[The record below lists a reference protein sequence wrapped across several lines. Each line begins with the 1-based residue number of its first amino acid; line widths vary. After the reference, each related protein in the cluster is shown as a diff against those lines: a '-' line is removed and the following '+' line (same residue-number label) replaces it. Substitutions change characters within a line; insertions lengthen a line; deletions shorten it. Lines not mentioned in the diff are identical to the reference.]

1 MKFKDLYNQIFV
13 AERAT
18 EPLSREIAD
27 PADFDDVEPL
37 PLPSEPGEDND
48 PLSKPFAGTTPSA
61 DPSNGSATLT
71 DYITELEDFANKLNG
86 TDSTSLQSLVSQ
98 LDRIESPFEGI
109 YSRTSA
115 EIVDAAKTLRS
126 VSEKLKNFI
135 IHAAKK

>member
-1 MKFKDLYNQIFV
+1 MKFDDLYNRVFV
-13 AERAT
+13 IEQDELEVPAANT
-18 EPLSREIAD
+18 EVAD

-37 PLPSEPGEDND
+37 PLPEPSLETETPAPVDN
-48 PLSKPFAGTTPSA
+48 T
-61 DPSNGSATLT
+61 ATASSLT
-71 DYITELEDFANKLNG
+71 DYITQLEDFANKLNSTEG
-86 TDSTSLQSLVSQ
+86 TSLQSLVSK
-98 LDRIESPFEGI
+98 LDKVETPFEGI

>member
-1 MKFKDLYNQIFV
+1 MKFNDLYNRVFI
-13 AERAT
+13 AEQNT
-18 EPLSREIAD
+18 EVAD

-37 PLPSEPGEDND
+37 PVPEVAPEAPVSEEP
-48 PLSKPFAGTTPSA
+48 TPTAPVPAESA
-61 DPSNGSATLT
+61 STLT
-71 DYITELEDFANKLNG
+71 DYINQIEEFASKLNG
-86 TDSTSLQSLVSQ
+86 TDGSSLQSLVSK
-98 LDRIESPFEGI
+98 LDRVETPFEGI

>member
-1 MKFKDLYNQIFV
+1 MKFDDLYNRVFV
-13 AERAT
+13 IEQDELEETPVANT
-18 EPLSREIAD
+18 EVAD

-37 PLPSEPGEDND
+37 PLPEPSLETETPAPVDN
-48 PLSKPFAGTTPSA
+48 T
-61 DPSNGSATLT
+61 ATASSLT
-71 DYITELEDFANKLNG
+71 DYITQLEDFANKLNSTEG
-86 TDSTSLQSLVSQ
+86 TSLQSLVSK
-98 LDRIESPFEGI
+98 LDKVETPFEGI